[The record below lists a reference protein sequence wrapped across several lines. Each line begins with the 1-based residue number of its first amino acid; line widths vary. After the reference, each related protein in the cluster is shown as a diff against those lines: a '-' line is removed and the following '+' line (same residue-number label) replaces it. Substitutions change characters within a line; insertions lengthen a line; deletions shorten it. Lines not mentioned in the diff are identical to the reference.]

1 MKLRDINILIS
12 FFQQRGMK
20 KEDLETIT
28 VCEFCEF
35 LKEKNITI
43 KDVFERIKVIG
54 G

>member
-12 FFQQRGMK
+12 FFQKKGMK
-20 KEDLETIT
+20 KEDLETLT
-28 VCEFCEF
+28 VCKFCEF